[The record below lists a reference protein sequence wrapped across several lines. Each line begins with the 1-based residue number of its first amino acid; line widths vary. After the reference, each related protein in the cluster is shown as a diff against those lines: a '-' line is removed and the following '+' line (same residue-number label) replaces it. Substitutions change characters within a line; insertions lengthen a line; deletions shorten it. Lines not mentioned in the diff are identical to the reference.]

1 MLSKSDGRSINM
13 SNDHVKRRLT
23 LVAGGE
29 IMSPSVIGLKPIK
42 VGKAIGN
49 IDENHEESLAVTAGH
64 ENKNGG
70 ERGIRTPGTAFDRT
84 TV

>member
-1 MLSKSDGRSINM
+1 M
-13 SNDHVKRRLT
+13 SNDHVKRKLT

-29 IMSPSVIGLKPIK
+29 ITSPSVIGLKPIK

-64 ENKNGG
+64 EKSEWRREGDSNPRYG
-70 ERGIRTPGTAFDRT
+70 F
-84 TV
+84 